1 MDAVYCIK
9 SKLKNNLKKKVGVFK
24 SHFMKSVSRYLTPW
38 RVTVKP
44 EGLGH
49 ALVMALWTLPCVTWK
64 CESPPSGTGKTVRSV
79 GKGWV
84 LWEMSD
90 WLADDRKFSFHCVPQ
105 TSDSGSAR
113 KDPLVWVLHLFTH
126 PFCSRTKFPQNSK
139 FPPWHAALIP
149 APSVCIY
156 EVVLISA

>member
-49 ALVMALWTLPCVTWK
+49 ALVMALWTLPCVT
-64 CESPPSGTGKTVRSV
+64 
-79 GKGWV
+79 
-84 LWEMSD
+84 
-90 WLADDRKFSFHCVPQ
+90 
-105 TSDSGSAR
+105 
-113 KDPLVWVLHLFTH
+113 
-126 PFCSRTKFPQNSK
+126 
-139 FPPWHAALIP
+139 
-149 APSVCIY
+149 
-156 EVVLISA
+156 